1 MMATFLHFVL
11 YRFVSELWQASKT
24 SATEKKDHWKAV
36 ISKIEAAVLCW
47 SKWHQCSHKPFEA
60 RQVYKFQR
68 TLQKRF
74 PLYRKEK
81 VLMAKREIDLG
92 YVDKQ
97 VLET

>member
-1 MMATFLHFVL
+1 ML
-11 YRFVSELWQASKT
+11 K
-24 SATEKKDHWKAV
+24 
-36 ISKIEAAVLCW
+36 
-47 SKWHQCSHKPFEA
+47 KWHQCSHKPFVA

-74 PLYRKEK
+74 PLYRKEN

>member
-36 ISKIEAAVLCW
+36 IRKIEAAVLCW
-47 SKWHQCSHKPFEA
+47 SNGINVHKPFVA